1 MAKMKFG
8 DVREKARQVLKGE
21 TVAII
26 GYGVQGQTQALNLA
40 DNGIKV
46 IVGQRKQ
53 SFSWDKAVKDGWKE
67 GKNLFPIEE
76 AVKRGTIVAYLL
88 SDAGQVALWPI
99 VKKYLTPGKALYFSH
114 GFGIVYK
121 DQTKIVPSKDVDVI
135 MVAPFDLGRSM
146 RQKFLKGQ
154 LINSSFAIYQNAT
167 GKAKEKVLAI
177 GIGIGCGVLLPTTF
191 EKEVYSDLTSERGV
205 LLGALAGIIEAQ
217 YEELRKNGHSA
228 KEVFF
233 ATVEELTQN
242 IIPLIG
248 DKGMDFTFANSS
260 TTAQRGALDWKEEFK
275 KAVRPV
281 FRKLYSR
288 VKRGIETKRVLQ
300 ANSNPDYK
308 KMLKKELDRM
318 KNSELWKTGMKVR
331 LLRRKN

>member
-1 MAKMKFG
+1 MVKMKFG
-8 DVREKARQVLKGE
+8 DVWKEIITLKEFPLAKARQVLKGE

-46 IVGQRKQ
+46 VVGQRKPSD
-53 SFSWDKAVKDGWKE
+53 SFDKAVKDGWKE

-76 AVKRGTIVAYLL
+76 AARKGTIVAYLL
-88 SDAGQVALWPI
+88 SDAGQVAQWPI
-99 VKKYLTPGKALYFSH
+99 VKKYLTPGKTLYFSH

-121 DQTKIVPSKDVDVI
+121 KQTKIVPPKDVDII

-154 LINSSFAIYQNAT
+154 LINSSFAIYQDTT

-177 GIGIGCGVLLPTTF
+177 GIGIGCGVFLPTTF

-228 KEVFF
+228 KEAFF

-242 IIPLIG
+242 IIPFIG
-248 DKGMDFTFANSS
+248 DRGMDFTFANSS

-275 KAVRPV
+275 KSVRPV
-281 FRKLYSR
+281 FRKLYIR
-288 VKRGIETKRVLQ
+288 VKKGIETK
-300 ANSNPDYK
+300 
-308 KMLKKELDRM
+308 
-318 KNSELWKTGMKVR
+318 
-331 LLRRKN
+331 